1 MRRLLFL
8 LVAVAGLASAAA
20 TTRIRVA
27 CVGNSVTY
35 GYGLADRSHE
45 AYPAQL
51 QRLLGE
57 DYEVRN
63 FGHSGATLL
72 RRGHRPYVNLP
83 EFRKALDYGADCVV
97 IHLGL
102 NDTDPRDWPDYRD
115 DFVADYEALID
126 SFRQANPRCRVWICR
141 LTPIFDRHPRFRSG
155 TRDWHEKIQS
165 AIEAVA
171 TGRQTGLI
179 DLYAPLHS
187 RPDLFPDALHP
198 NAEGAAI
205 LARTVCSALTGDY
218 GGLQLPSVYTDSMVL
233 QRDRP
238 LSIRGR
244 ANAGERVTVRIA
256 GQRLRATAGPDGR
269 WCVTLRPLKAGPTY
283 TLEVSAPSRSLTFR
297 DVVAGEVWV
306 CSGQSNMAF
315 PLNRCATARED
326 LAGARR
332 TDLRFYNMQP
342 RWPTDDVGWPAD
354 VVDSVNRL
362 DYFRPATWHTSDA
375 RTAARVS
382 AVAYH
387 FGRTLADSLGVPV
400 GLIVNAVGGSPAEA
414 WVDRTTV
421 EREFPDL
428 LADWYRNDFVQPW
441 VRERAARNVGD
452 TQDYTRR
459 HPYQTSYLFEAGIA
473 PLERFPI
480 RGVAWY
486 QGESNAHNMEAHER
500 TFRLLTQSWRTYWEA
515 PTLPFCFVQLS
526 GLNRPSWP
534 WFRDSQRRLAASVPQ
549 CFMAVTTDVGDS
561 LDVHPRRKR
570 EVGRRLALQA
580 LAGVYSFGS
589 DRLTPS
595 GPLFRTVAFEGRRAR
610 VTFDFAEQL
619 HTTDGGPLRTF
630 EVAGSDRRFYPAEA
644 RIERDGTVSLWAT
657 QVAEP
662 RYVRYGWQPFTR
674 ANLVNGAGL
683 PASTFTT
690 ETP

>member
-1 MRRLLFL
+1 MRRLILLF
-8 LVAVAGLASAAA
+8 VAAAGLMSAAA

-35 GYGLADRSHE
+35 GAGLADRAHE
-45 AYPAQL
+45 AYPTQL
-51 QRLLGE
+51 QRLLG
-57 DYEVRN
+57 DGYEVCN

-72 RRGHRPYVNLP
+72 SRGHRPYTRLP
-83 EFRKALDYGADCVV
+83 EFRQALDYGADCVV

-102 NDTDPRDWPDYRD
+102 NDTDPRNWPNLRD

-126 SFRQANPRCRVWICR
+126 SFRQANPRCRIWICR

-155 TRDWHEKIQS
+155 TRDWHRKIQS

-171 TGRQTGLI
+171 SGRDVGLI
-179 DLYAPLHS
+179 DLHEPLHS

-218 GGLQLPSVYTDSMVL
+218 GGLRLSPVYADSMVL

-238 LSIRGR
+238 LPLRGQ
-244 ANAGERVTVRIA
+244 ADAGERVTVSIG
-256 GQRLRATAGPDGR
+256 GQRLRTTAGPDGR
-269 WCVTLRPLKAGPTY
+269 WSVTLSPLKAGPTY
-283 TLEVSAPSRSLTFR
+283 TLEVSTPNRRLTFNG
-297 DVVAGEVWV
+297 VVAGEVWV

-315 PLNRCATARED
+315 PLGRCATARED
-326 LAGARR
+326 LATARR
-332 TDLRFYNMQP
+332 TDLRIYDMQP
-342 RWPTDDVGWPAD
+342 RWATDAVSWPAA
-354 VVDSVNRL
+354 VLDSVNRL
-362 DYFRPATWHTSDA
+362 DYFRPAAWRTSSPQTVA
-375 RTAARVS
+375 GVS

-387 FGRTLADSLGVPV
+387 FGRMLADSLGVPV

-428 LADWYRNDFVQPW
+428 LADWFRNDFIQPW
-441 VRERAARNVGD
+441 VRERAALNVKAGQGD
-452 TQDYTRR
+452 ARR
-459 HPYQTSYLFEAGIA
+459 HPYQTAYLFEAGIA
-473 PLERFPI
+473 PLDRFPV

-486 QGESNAHNMEAHER
+486 QGESNAHNMEAHEQ
-500 TFRLLTQSWRTYWEA
+500 TFRLLTQSWRTYWND
-515 PTLPFCFVQLS
+515 PSLPFCFVQLS
-526 GLNRPSWP
+526 SLDRASWP
-534 WFRDSQRRLAASVPQ
+534 WFRDSQRRLSASEPD
-549 CFMAVTTDVGDS
+549 CYMAVTTDVGDS

-570 EVGRRLALQA
+570 EVGQRLALQA
-580 LAGVYSFGS
+580 LAHVYGYGAG
-589 DRLTPS
+589 RLVAS
-595 GPLFRTVAFEGRRAR
+595 GPMFRTVTFEGHTAR
-610 VTFDFAEQL
+610 VAFDHADGL
-619 HTTDGGPLRTF
+619 RTADGGALRTF
-630 EVAGSDRRFYPAEA
+630 ELAGSDRRFYPADA
-644 RIERDGTVSLWAT
+644 HIDRGGTVRLQAA

-674 ANLVNGAGL
+674 ANLVNSAGL

-690 ETP
+690 ENP